1 MTGRPDSFRVHV
13 ADQVLA
19 ALAEAA
25 PMPLST
31 PAIQDRTGY
40 GIRYGQL
47 VYTVLTRLE
56 AAGEVASATP
66 PRVRPVC
73 WRRLAPQICLP
84 PMTTTTDR
92 DRRRK
97 P

>member
-1 MTGRPDSFRVHV
+1 MTARPDPFKVHV

-40 GIRYGQL
+40 GMRYGQL
-47 VYTVLTRLE
+47 VYIVLGQLAR
-56 AAGEVASATP
+56 AGQVEKITTP
-66 PRVRPVC
+66 GVKPVH
-73 WRRLAPQICLP
+73 WRRLAPLVDLP
-84 PMTTTTDR
+84 PLIV
-92 DRRRK
+92 RRGPDGRC
-97 P
+97 PS